1 MEGYRIGTINILDNN
16 QELIFNGSITK
27 EKFEITINHSL
38 NIHHHIMHQELF
50 YIFLTNYV
58 EFNKYFESV
67 VNSFLKR
74 ENFNLL
80 DNNLPEL
87 KYVSRNANRFL
98 FNYLSSARTYLDHS
112 EKYLKNKYGNNS
124 TQFNSFKSYTS
135 SLFDNFFE
143 YRFIYKLRNY
153 AQHCGLPINSITFSV
168 DNKDLLKRTINLN
181 PLFLKSELKK
191 NYKEWG
197 QKINEDFD
205 FQPEEISVRQ
215 IIGNYYKNIKD
226 LNDEFIIIE
235 KLSLDKSVEYLENFQ
250 KENYSHL
257 NVNESTQCCVFY
269 DFILKYLDS
278 YEGSKFSTF
287 VYPKEMIETIKNY
300 RQ

>member
-124 TQFNSFKSYTS
+124 IQFDSFKNYTS
-135 SLFDNFFE
+135 SLYDSFFE

-168 DNKDLLKRTINLN
+168 DNKDLLKRKINLN

-250 KENYSHL
+250 KENYSQF
-257 NVNESTQCCVFY
+257 NVNKSTQFCIFY
-269 DFILKYLDS
+269 DFILKYPDT

-287 VYPKEMIETIKNY
+287 VYPKEMIETIKKY
-300 RQ
+300 T

>member
-1 MEGYRIGTINILDNN
+1 MEGFRIGTINIVDNN
-16 QELIFNGSITK
+16 QEINFKGNITK
-27 EKFEITINHSL
+27 NEFETARNHSL

-50 YIFLTNYV
+50 YIFLMNYID
-58 EFNKYFESV
+58 FNKYFESV
-67 VNSFLKR
+67 INSFLER
-74 ENFNLL
+74 ENFNIL

-112 EKYLKNKYGNNS
+112 GKYLKNKYGNNS
-124 TQFNSFKSYTS
+124 IHYNKFEKYTNY
-135 SLFDNFFE
+135 LYDNFFE

-153 AQHCGLPINSITFSV
+153 AQHCGLPLNSITFSV
-168 DNKDLLKRTINLN
+168 DNKDLLNRKINLN

-197 QKINEDFD
+197 QKLNEDFK

-215 IIGNYYKNIKD
+215 IIGDYYKNISD
-226 LNDEFIIIE
+226 LNDEFIKIE
-235 KLSLDKSVEYLENFQ
+235 KLSLKESVEYLENFKQ
-250 KENYSHL
+250 RNYSEY
-257 NVNESTQCCVFY
+257 NVKETTQCCIFY
-269 DFILKYLDS
+269 DFILKHPNS

-300 RQ
+300 R